1 MPIKSVRTN
10 NYRIPLPVVLSDSM
24 HGKITAF
31 ELITVRIEDE
41 DGTEGVGYTYT
52 VGRGGAAIR
61 EWIRCDM
68 APG

>member
-41 DGTEGVGYTYT
+41 DGIEGVGLSL
-52 VGRGGAAIR
+52 IH
-61 EWIRCDM
+61 I
-68 APG
+68 